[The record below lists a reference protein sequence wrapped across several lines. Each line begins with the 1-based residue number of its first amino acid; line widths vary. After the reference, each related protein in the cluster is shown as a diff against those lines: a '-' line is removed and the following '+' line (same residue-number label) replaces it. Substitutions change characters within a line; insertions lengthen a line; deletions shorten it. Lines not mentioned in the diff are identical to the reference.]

1 MLHTLL
7 LLLLL
12 LLQLLLILIAIRLHN
27 TLSARSLIVFCS
39 FENVASSKPR
49 YRNVK
54 SVGLKRCRCAPSAV
68 NRRVSSA
75 ISNTV
80 ITGKSIYTF

>member
-12 LLQLLLILIAIRLHN
+12 LLQLLLILIAIRSH

-39 FENVASSKPR
+39 FENVASS
-49 YRNVK
+49 
-54 SVGLKRCRCAPSAV
+54 
-68 NRRVSSA
+68 
-75 ISNTV
+75 
-80 ITGKSIYTF
+80 